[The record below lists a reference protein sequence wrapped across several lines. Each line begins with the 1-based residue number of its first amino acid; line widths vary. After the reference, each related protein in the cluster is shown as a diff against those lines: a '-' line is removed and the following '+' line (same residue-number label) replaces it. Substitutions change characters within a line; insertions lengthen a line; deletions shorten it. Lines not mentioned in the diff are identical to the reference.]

1 MSGKNTL
8 YFRTICEEGTLLG
21 AANRLDMTQPSLSKF
36 LNQLEQ
42 ELQVQLFERTKKG
55 LVITEAGKA
64 YQEYCSQFDQM
75 YSRMRLQLLE
85 ISEQSVFNLKI
96 GITPARGFY
105 IIPELF
111 PRFKALR
118 PSVHL
123 ELLETTASELEL
135 LLVKREIH
143 IALFTIREQSL
154 PQGLLSYPICEEKI
168 MLVINKDLL
177 KSIEDKQGRKAELRD
192 FNHLP
197 VMLLPASMR
206 IGQIGYSQYK
216 RANLTAEIVYV
227 QSLET
232 AVQLAKGGFGITFSS
247 EIALKSAEKQE
258 QLVCIPLDDN
268 LSWQYIAATHE
279 EYAGFSVVQDFIK
292 SAQAMHSSL

>member
-177 KSIEDKQGRKAELRD
+177 RIITLLCSMFICIYAPIDHHNKVLSSFEKEIFKKRTFYHILFLFGLMIISEFALVNSSWNYVIDFSIVT
-192 FNHLP
+192 NCIIM
-197 VMLLPASMR
+197 V
-206 IGQIGYSQYK
+206 
-216 RANLTAEIVYV
+216 
-227 QSLET
+227 
-232 AVQLAKGGFGITFSS
+232 LA
-247 EIALKSAEKQE
+247 L
-258 QLVCIPLDDN
+258 
-268 LSWQYIAATHE
+268 
-279 EYAGFSVVQDFIK
+279 IK
-292 SAQAMHSSL
+292 KKIE

>member
-1 MSGKNTL
+1 MS
-8 YFRTICEEGTLLG
+8 RAC
-21 AANRLDMTQPSLSKF
+21 R
-36 LNQLEQ
+36 
-42 ELQVQLFERTKKG
+42 
-55 LVITEAGKA
+55 
-64 YQEYCSQFDQM
+64 
-75 YSRMRLQLLE
+75 
-85 ISEQSVFNLKI
+85 
-96 GITPARGFY
+96 RG
-105 IIPELF
+105 
-111 PRFKALR
+111 
-118 PSVHL
+118 
-123 ELLETTASELEL
+123 
-135 LLVKREIH
+135 
-143 IALFTIREQSL
+143 
-154 PQGLLSYPICEEKI
+154 EEKI

-177 KSIEDKQGRKAELRD
+177 KSIEDKLGRKAELRD

-292 SAQAMHSSL
+292 SAQAMHSSKI